1 MCLEGGWLMQSV
13 CKMCYL
19 QTNSFPVYVF
29 MMNCLSLHLYIRD
42 DNILILDVSLQV

>member
-13 CKMCYL
+13 CKMWYL

-29 MMNCLSLHLYIRD
+29 YYELS
-42 DNILILDVSLQV
+42 V